1 MCHSLFMKSVS
12 EFLKNIF
19 RQILSVV
26 AAFYLLFGI
35 KMDFSFARA
44 KKNFGERKELFKN
57 TAGQVVAVIFILLV
71 LFFHFYVPGVSLL
84 SAMAVSFLFS
94 ALAFLFVVAPV
105 WMAESFFL
113 NARFSGLPYSTSC
126 FISDATFKPV
136 FIPVPTSPPRINLA
150 A

>member
-1 MCHSLFMKSVS
+1 MSVS
-12 EFLKNIF
+12 ETLKNIF

-35 KMDFSFARA
+35 KMDFSLERA

-57 TAGQVVAVIFILLV
+57 TAGQVAAVIFFLLI

-84 SAMAVSFLFS
+84 SAIAVSFLFS
-94 ALAFLFVVAPV
+94 ALAFIFVAGPVLVA
-105 WMAESFFL
+105 EYFFL
-113 NARFSGLPYSTSC
+113 NTRFSALPYLALC
-126 FISDATFKPV
+126 FISDTTFIPV
-136 FIPVPTSPPRINLA
+136 FTPVPTSPPRFNLA